1 MTNAQEIKTGL
12 LFGSFN
18 PIHIGHLALAN
29 FILEYAPL
37 DEIWFVVSPQ
47 NPFKESNE
55 LIDEDKRLTMVE
67 LAIKP
72 ESRFKACNI
81 EFSLPKP
88 SYTINTLKK
97 LQEAYPLNRFHII
110 MGGDNLLS
118 INRWKNA
125 DEIISG
131 FHILVYPRPGFK
143 IQDIPQKGDI
153 RILEAP
159 LLDISSTF
167 IRQGLSEGKK
177 LRFLLPDAVFKFI
190 EAEGLYQIN
199 PPDNRY

>member
-1 MTNAQEIKTGL
+1 MTNPKEIKTCL

-55 LIDEDKRLTMVE
+55 LIDENKRLAMVE

-88 SYTINTLKK
+88 SYTINTLQK
-97 LQEAYPLNRFHII
+97 LQENYPLHRFIII

-131 FHILVYPRPGFK
+131 FPILVYPRPGVK

-153 RILEAP
+153 RIMEAP

-177 LRFLLPDAVFKFI
+177 LRFLLPDAVFKLI

-199 PPDNRY
+199 PPDSRY

>member
-1 MTNAQEIKTGL
+1 MTNPQEIKTGL

-29 FILEYAPL
+29 FIMEYAPL

-88 SYTINTLKK
+88 SYTIHTLQK
-97 LQEAYPLNRFHII
+97 LQENYPLHRFHII

-131 FHILVYPRPGFK
+131 FPILVYPRPGFEIK
-143 IQDIPQKGDI
+143 DMPKKGDI
-153 RILEAP
+153 RIMEAP

-177 LRFLLPDAVFKFI
+177 LRFLLPDAVFKLI
-190 EAEGLYQIN
+190 EAEGLYKIN
-199 PPDNRY
+199 HPDIRY